1 MEVCLRCPKTSLIRL
16 VVMVILCAPVT
27 SLAQSASPQTPNPA
41 QTASASQAEPVP
53 TFHSASRIVT
63 LEISV
68 KDRHGKSVS
77 GLKASDFHVFEQ
89 ELGFRKEKQE
99 QKIAFFREVD
109 KKLLAERDTSSL
121 QIPAGIFTNLVTL
134 QKNPVPPTILL
145 VDGLNTEMTAQMQVH
160 VQMVKMLRSLP
171 SDVPVAVFL
180 LGRGL
185 KVLQGFTTDPA
196 LLKTALAKA
205 ANPTLGVASQVDP
218 RDDPDSLTTL
228 MGDMPQVSGT
238 TLSAIQN
245 FEQEQYAS
253 TMDFRE
259 RETVTALI
267 SIAHHV
273 AGYPGRKNLLWISSS
288 FPISLNA
295 DGSDFNSFRSYE
307 NDMRKL
313 SAVLADAK
321 VAVYPIDP
329 GGVGS
334 PRYFQAGSRNRSNAL
349 GALGRESQLRIGQET
364 TMDDLA
370 EQTGGRV
377 CVDDNDLADCVTK
390 AVDDSS
396 AFYEIAYYPES
407 QKWNGDFRRISVR
420 LNQPGLHLSYRQGY
434 FATGEGNSSDPKKEK
449 AELLQSACEDFL
461 NATAILFAA
470 KPLPPDSPE
479 SLKFYLAID
488 PTSLTFAPTED
499 GGQDLKIRI
508 AVCTFDKAGKP
519 LQLMKDPIDRKLSA
533 NEYKTLLAM
542 RGLPHIVSIPG
553 PKPAAVRLL
562 VKDVASDRVGSI
574 NIRVE
579 NLERPAG
586 PQPAT
591 QTAGAH

>member
-1 MEVCLRCPKTSLIRL
+1 MPQPKASLIRL
-16 VVMVILCAPVT
+16 VVMVTLCAPVT
-27 SLAQSASPQTPNPA
+27 SLALSSQPQTPKPG
-41 QTASASQAEPVP
+41 QTASASQAAPVP
-53 TFHSASRIVT
+53 TFHSTSRIVT
-63 LEISV
+63 LEISA
-68 KDRHGKSVS
+68 KDKHGKAIS
-77 GLKASDFHVFEQ
+77 GLKASDFQVFEH

-160 VQMVKMLRSLP
+160 VQMVKMLHSLP

-185 KVLQGFTTDPA
+185 KILQGFTTDPS
-196 LLKTALAKA
+196 LLRTALAKA
-205 ANPTLGVASQVDP
+205 AMPTLGVGSQVDP
-218 RDDPDSLTTL
+218 RDDPDSLSTL
-228 MGDMPQVSGT
+228 MGDMPVSET
-238 TLSAIQN
+238 ALSAIQS
-245 FEQEQYAS
+245 FEQEQYVS
-253 TMDFRE
+253 TMDMRV

-295 DGSDFNSFRSYE
+295 DGSAFNSFRSYE
-307 NDMRKL
+307 NDMRKV

-329 GGVGS
+329 GGLGG

-349 GALGRESQLRIGQET
+349 GALGRESQMRFGQET
-364 TMDDLA
+364 TMDELA
-370 EQTGGRV
+370 DQTGGRI
-377 CVDDNDLADCVTK
+377 CVDDNDLGDCVSK
-390 AVDDSS
+390 AVNDSS
-396 AFYEIAYYPES
+396 AFYEIAYYPDS
-407 QKWNGDFRRISVR
+407 QKWNGDFRKISVKI
-420 LNQPGLHLSYRQGY
+420 NQPGVHLSYRQGY
-434 FATGEGNSSDPKKEK
+434 FATGEENSKDSKKEN
-449 AELLQSACEDFL
+449 AELMQSACEDFL

-479 SLKFYLAID
+479 GLKFYLAID
-488 PTSLTFAPTED
+488 PTSLTFVPTDD

-508 AVCTFDKAGKP
+508 AVCTFDKTGKP
-519 LQLMKDPIDRKLSA
+519 LQLMRDPVDRKFSA

-553 PKPAAVRLL
+553 PKPAGVRLL
-562 VKDVASDRVGSI
+562 VKDVATDRVGSI

-579 NLERPAG
+579 NLEHPAA
-586 PQPAT
+586 PQPAA